1 MTKQSISRQTYWRGV
16 APKLCSL
23 ALGWLDFWDTVME
36 FNINN
41 EFISYIAC
49 SPQGDC
55 ILLFRDP
62 SVLRNQNL
70 CPCGVI
76 LVVRSVYKPSREKHQ
91 HFSLYVQNISGYR
104 EKKEGA

>member
-1 MTKQSISRQTYWRGV
+1 MGLRDLTKQPISRQTYWRGV

-23 ALGWLDFWDTVME
+23 APGWLDFWDTIVE

-41 EFISYIAC
+41 EFIIYIAC

-62 SVLRNQNL
+62 SVTFRPSPESEFVSVL
-70 CPCGVI
+70 CNTGGEV
-76 LVVRSVYKPSREKHQ
+76 
-91 HFSLYVQNISGYR
+91 SLQAES
-104 EKKEGA
+104 